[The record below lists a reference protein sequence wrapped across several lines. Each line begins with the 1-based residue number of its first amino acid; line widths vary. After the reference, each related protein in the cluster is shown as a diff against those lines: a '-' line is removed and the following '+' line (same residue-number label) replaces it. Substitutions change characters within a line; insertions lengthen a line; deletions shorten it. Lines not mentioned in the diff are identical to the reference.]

1 MQSEGLSENELTK
14 EESVWEEKDQDVLE
28 EVTSAKKKM
37 FTLKEL
43 LEIFHNIESMKDKML
58 EADPNLEKIRT
69 ICQGRERKSS
79 LCSYAMREKNQT
91 RFNLKRSLFLQ
102 RNKIF

>member
-1 MQSEGLSENELTK
+1 
-14 EESVWEEKDQDVLE
+14 
-28 EVTSAKKKM
+28 M